1 MAKILISDL
10 RSIGSGLFVDPESFL
25 DSMQDL
31 SENELKQTFG
41 GKDGSKS
48 KSKKTKSKSYSYNV
62 CPCPCPVMGGG
73 GGSGSGGA
81 N

>member
-41 GKDGSKS
+41 GKKDDS

-62 CPCPCPVMGGG
+62 CPCPIIGGG